1 MSELVFVLG
10 FGSSLPVWFV
20 EMLLRIKPEAV
31 EVVASKEQQD
41 IDDVFGSLVEGLQE
55 DPKIEEAK
63 KSAKVDKRSN
73 GAMIIRQRDEV
84 DGCLVTHPT
93 TPGYPP

>member
-1 MSELVFVLG
+1 LG
-10 FGSSLPVWFV
+10 VVKFIVIPGSPDRI

-31 EVVASKEQQD
+31 GVVASKEQQD

-63 KSAKVDKRSN
+63 KSAKVD
-73 GAMIIRQRDEV
+73 IQEWLDE
-84 DGCLVTHPT
+84 
-93 TPGYPP
+93 